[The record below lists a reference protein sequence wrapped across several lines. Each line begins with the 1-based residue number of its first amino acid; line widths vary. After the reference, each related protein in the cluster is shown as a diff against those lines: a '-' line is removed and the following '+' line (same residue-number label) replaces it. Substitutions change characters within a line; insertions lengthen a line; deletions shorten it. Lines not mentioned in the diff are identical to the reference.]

1 MATTT
6 KLERSS
12 QSSIDNRPGGDSLAL
27 SRDVVGSVTGRG
39 GGGWELRRGSDQRA
53 LPHRQI
59 VNRQSS
65 IDNQLGSF
73 SPAVQV
79 AVLILS
85 QGIDFRVHRLEFEP
99 GDFLV
104 YVVRNGIH
112 LVLESGSILDQV
124 FD

>member
-39 GGGWELRRGSDQRA
+39 GWELRGGNDHNVRYPIVKSS
-53 LPHRQI
+53 I
-59 VNRQSS
+59 VNR
-65 IDNQLGSF
+65 LGSLG
-73 SPAVQV
+73 PAVQV